1 MKFTTAILSWV
12 TITIALPALG
22 QQANQPLEYI
32 EATSPLPGGG
42 VVASVYVPG
51 RGGPI
56 YRGGPATTTP
66 VPSSPNR
73 FAAVPSATVPAVP
86 NAGQIVPS
94 NPVMPAQ
101 VPPTLNQAIPTPVVP
116 IPARDVTVAVPPKP
130 ASNYP
135 VQPTSAQIPNLGVAP
150 TWNRSLD
157 RGGVSVT
164 PPNYSP
170 QATLRV
176 SQNYTPGV
184 APPTYFVV
192 QNDPPTTHGGSSIF
206 GTPREYSDGQP
217 IRNLLRFVF
226 P

>member
-1 MKFTTAILSWV
+1 MKLTTAILCWV
-12 TITIALPALG
+12 TISISLPAFG
-22 QQANQPLEYI
+22 QQSNQPLEYI
-32 EATSPLPGGG
+32 ESTSPLPGGG

-51 RGGPI
+51 RGGPT

-73 FAAVPSATVPAVP
+73 FAAAQSVP
-86 NAGQIVPS
+86 NTGQIVPS
-94 NPVMPAQ
+94 NGQIPAQ
-101 VPPTLNQAIPTPVVP
+101 VPAVPNQTFPTPVVP
-116 IPARDVTVAVPPKP
+116 IPAREVTATVPQTLP
-130 ASNYP
+130 SNYP

-157 RGGVSVT
+157 RNGVSVA
-164 PPNYSP
+164 PPNYAP

-192 QNDPPTTHGGSSIF
+192 QNDPPTTHGGKSIF

>member
-1 MKFTTAILSWV
+1 MKCLTVIISCAMVS
-12 TITIALPALG
+12 IALPALG
-22 QQANQPLEYI
+22 QQTNQPLEYI
-32 EATSPLPGGG
+32 ESTSPLPGGG

-51 RGGPI
+51 RGGPT

-73 FAAVPSATVPAVP
+73 FAAAPNPP

-94 NPVMPAQ
+94 NGQLPTQ
-101 VPPTLNQAIPTPVVP
+101 VPGRVNQPIPSPVVP
-116 IPARDVTVAVPPKP
+116 IPARDVTSVVPQTMPT
-130 ASNYP
+130 SNYP
-135 VQPTSAQIPNLGVAP
+135 VQPTSAQIPNLGIAP

-157 RGGVSVT
+157 RGGVSVA
-164 PPNYSP
+164 PPNYAP

-176 SQNYTPGV
+176 SQNYNPGV

-192 QNDPPTTHGGSSIF
+192 QNDPPTTQGGKSIF